1 MWSVEVYLG
10 VVVSSGVFFL
20 KFSDIENMFF
30 FSIFFESVKFTLEKQ
45 KNSPKKFPNKKI
57 IGKK

>member
-1 MWSVEVYLG
+1 VYLG